1 MHLQCHFLL
10 RWLYTKWALMYLCV
24 RGIDFACFCH
34 ISIGFGNLPT
44 DCCECLLF
52 FFWFFLFVF
61 LFFCFSI
68 YYLNDKWVENLI
80 LSKNK
85 STKIVCHWL
94 AAGLWFSLGTL
105 VFSINKTDHH
115 DIPEILLKVAL
126 TTVKLILTHKN

>member
-1 MHLQCHFLL
+1 MPLFIEATVHQVSTHVFMCQRYRLCLFLSHFYWIWKFTDRLL
-10 RWLYTKWALMYLCV
+10 WMFV
-24 RGIDFACFCH
+24 V
-34 ISIGFGNLPT
+34 
-44 DCCECLLF
+44 
-52 FFWFFLFVF
+52 FFLFVFCLFF

-68 YYLNDKWVENLI
+68 YYLNEKWVENLI